1 MKEVSFKLYEF
12 DELSDKSRKAVV
24 ERRRYQVG
32 EESAQSYSEDWAASL
47 EKFQEI
53 MGITVRYDVPYD
65 GSCSS
70 YSFDFNEAIYDNEE
84 CIIWGDK
91 VKGRLL
97 ARFLNKI
104 YYRVRSRKYIHS
116 GMRKHAVY
124 CDGKKSRYSNIMWEE
139 NNCPLTGYIYDCP
152 LLEPIYE
159 WHKKWDMEISLYDL
173 IDKCLYKFF
182 TEWEDEMEHCY
193 DNEFVEEMISVNS
206 QGDWYYEDG
215 TLYDGP
221 MVV

>member
-116 GMRKHAVY
+116 GMRKNAVY

-139 NNCPLTGYIYDCP
+139 NNCPLPVAFTIALFLSLFMNGTRNGIWKS
-152 LLEPIYE
+152 LF
-159 WHKKWDMEISLYDL
+159 MISLTSV
-173 IDKCLYKFF
+173 F
-182 TEWEDEMEHCY
+182 TSFSLNGKMKWSIAMT
-193 DNEFVEEMISVNS
+193 MSL
-206 QGDWYYEDG
+206 WRK
-215 TLYDGP
+215 
-221 MVV
+221 